1 MRQMIVKIN
10 KEEELL
16 YPAFGYILGVKN
28 YSVCFEKSFDLDEI
42 KNIRRRKL
50 DKKIFVSLNRVIF
63 NDELKTY
70 RDTLKKL
77 DNMGLDGIIVGDI
90 AVLTYDLKTS
100 VILDQ
105 MHLNNSSYS
114 IKHYF
119 NNSVS
124 GFVLTN
130 DITLDEINK
139 IKENNK
145 GAILFKQVFGL
156 PHLSTSR
163 RKLVSNYLN
172 NFGLKAKDKVY
183 EIKENNKDDSYF
195 IIEDYFGT
203 HILSENPLNLLK
215 YIDLLN
221 VDYLI
226 FDSFL
231 LKTSKFIYD
240 AFYKKNLNFNKIIN
254 DTFNANEGFINKE
267 TIYKVKKN
275 D

>member
-1 MRQMIVKIN
+1 MRQMLIKIN
-10 KEEELL
+10 NEEELL
-16 YPAFGYILGVKN
+16 YPANGYILGVIN
-28 YSVCFEKSFDLDEI
+28 YSICFGKAFNLDEI
-42 KNIRRRKL
+42 KKIRVENKN
-50 DKKIFVSLNRVIF
+50 KKIFVSLNRLIF
-63 NDELKTY
+63 NDELKSY
-70 RDTLKKL
+70 KRTLEKL
-77 DNMGLDGIIVGDI
+77 DSMNLDGIIVGDV
-90 AVLTYDLKTS
+90 AALTYGLKTKI
-100 VILDQ
+100 ILDQ

-119 NNSVS
+119 DNNVS

-145 GAILFKQVFGL
+145 NAILFKQVFGL

-172 NFGLKAKDKVY
+172 YFKIETKSNVY
-183 EIKENNKDDSYF
+183 EIKENNKDDSYYIF
-195 IIEDYFGT
+195 EDYFGT
-203 HILSENPLNLLK
+203 HILSKNPLNLLK
-215 YIDLLN
+215 YINLIN
-221 VDYLI
+221 VDYFI

-231 LKTSKFIYD
+231 LKTCKFVYD
-240 AFYKKNLNFNKIIN
+240 AFYTKDLSLNEKIN

>member
-1 MRQMIVKIN
+1 MIVKIN

-63 NDELKTY
+63 NDELKAY
-70 RDTLKKL
+70 KDTLKKL
-77 DNMGLDGIIVGDI
+77 DNMDLDGIIVGDI
-90 AVLTYDLKTS
+90 AALTYDLKTS
-100 VILDQ
+100 IILDQ

-119 NNSVS
+119 NNNVS

-145 GAILFKQVFGL
+145 GAILFKQVFGF

-163 RKLVSNYLN
+163 RKLVS
-172 NFGLKAKDKVY
+172 
-183 EIKENNKDDSYF
+183 NKDDSYF

-203 HILSENPLNLLK
+203 HILSKNPLNLLK

-240 AFYKKNLNFNKIIN
+240 AFYKKNLGLNKIIN

>member
-1 MRQMIVKIN
+1 MRQVLIKIN

-16 YPAFGYILGVKN
+16 YPASGYILGVRN
-28 YSVCFEKSFDLDEI
+28 YSICFSKSFSLDEI
-42 KNIRRRKL
+42 KKIKDENR
-50 DKKIFVSLNRVIF
+50 DKKIFVSLNRLIF
-63 NDELKTY
+63 NDELELYKN
-70 RDTLKKL
+70 TLKKL
-77 DNMGLDGIIVGDI
+77 DDMNLDGIIVGDI
-90 AVLTYDLKTS
+90 AALTYNLKTRL
-100 VILDQ
+100 ILDQ

-119 NNSVS
+119 DNNVS

-145 GAILFKQVFGL
+145 NAVLFKQVFGL

-172 NFGLKAKDKVY
+172 YFKLNKDSNLY
-183 EIKENNKDDSYF
+183 EIKENNKDGSYY
-195 IIEDYFGT
+195 IYEDYFGT
-203 HILSENPLNLLK
+203 HILSKYPINLLK
-215 YIDLLN
+215 YINLLD
-221 VDYLI
+221 VDYFI

-231 LKTSKFIYD
+231 LKTNEFVYD
-240 AFYKKNLNFNKIIN
+240 AFYTKDLSLNEKIN

>member
-1 MRQMIVKIN
+1 MLIKIN

-16 YPAFGYILGVKN
+16 YPANGYILGIRN
-28 YSVCFEKSFDLDEI
+28 YSICFGKTFNLDEI
-42 KNIRRRKL
+42 KEIKVKNKN
-50 DKKIFVSLNRVIF
+50 KKIFVSLNRLIF
-63 NDELKTY
+63 NDELKEY
-70 RDTLKKL
+70 KNTLEKL
-77 DNMGLDGIIVGDI
+77 DDMNLDGIIVGDI
-90 AVLTYDLKTS
+90 AALTYGLKTNI
-100 VILDQ
+100 ILDQ

-119 NNSVS
+119 DNDVS

-145 GAILFKQVFGL
+145 NVILFKQVFGL

-172 NFGLKAKDKVY
+172 YFKLKTNGNIF
-183 EIKENNKDDSYF
+183 EMKENNKDDSYYIF
-195 IIEDYFGT
+195 EDYFGT
-203 HILSENPLNLLK
+203 HILSKCPLNLLK
-215 YIDLLN
+215 YINLLD
-221 VDYLI
+221 VDYFI

-231 LKTSKFIYD
+231 LNTSKFVYD
-240 AFYKKNLNFNKIIN
+240 AFYTKNLSLDKKIN

>member
-1 MRQMIVKIN
+1 MRQMLIKIN
-10 KEEELL
+10 NEEELL
-16 YPAFGYILGVKN
+16 YPANGYILGVIN
-28 YSVCFEKSFDLDEI
+28 YSICFGKAFNLDEI
-42 KNIRRRKL
+42 KKIRVENKN
-50 DKKIFVSLNRVIF
+50 KKIFVSLNRLIF
-63 NDELKTY
+63 NDELKSY
-70 RDTLKKL
+70 KRTLEKL
-77 DNMGLDGIIVGDI
+77 DSMNLDGIIVGDI
-90 AVLTYDLKTS
+90 AALTYGLKTKI
-100 VILDQ
+100 ILDQ
-105 MHLNNSSYS
+105 MHLNNSLYS

-119 NNSVS
+119 DNNVS

-145 GAILFKQVFGL
+145 NAILFKQVFGL

-172 NFGLKAKDKVY
+172 YFKIETKSNVY
-183 EIKENNKDDSYF
+183 EIKENNKDDSYYIF
-195 IIEDYFGT
+195 EDYFGT
-203 HILSENPLNLLK
+203 HILSKNPLNLLK
-215 YIDLLN
+215 YINLIN
-221 VDYLI
+221 VDYFI

-231 LKTSKFIYD
+231 LKTCKFVYD
-240 AFYKKNLNFNKIIN
+240 AFYTKDLSLNEKIN